1 MIIVAGQIRVT
12 DRDRFLALSRE
23 SMEQAREAP
32 GCLDF
37 VVAPDPLEP
46 TRVNI
51 LERWTDRPALEAFR
65 GGGPDDDMRTLIESA
80 AVEEYEVSEAST

>member
-1 MIIVAGQIRVT
+1 MLIVAGQIRVT

-23 SMEQAREAP
+23 SMEGAREAP

-37 VVAPDPLEP
+37 VVSPDPLEP
-46 TRVNI
+46 ARVNI

-65 GGGPDDDMRTLIESA
+65 VGGPDDDMRSLIESA
-80 AVEEYEVSEAST
+80 EVKEYEVLDTS